1 MNAFFENIPLFS
13 ELNTSEINA
22 VAALATTHH
31 FNKNNMIVQEGERGD
46 ALYIILKGS
55 VKISSYSS
63 DGREVILSL
72 LEPGSFFGEMS
83 LLDQQPRSATVTT
96 LGDTTVLQ
104 IRRNNF
110 EHLLLKNPSLTMKLL
125 TEVVHRLRRT
135 SQVLERIS
143 TMDVPHRLYNY
154 LQDYCNRFA
163 KQKNGQ
169 IIVRLPTHQLIADQL
184 STSRETISRA
194 ISALKKE
201 GIISPISNSREVI
214 IDTEAI
220 DTLLFS
226 MQ

>member
-1 MNAFFENIPLFS
+1 MNAFFEKIPLFS
-13 ELNTSEINA
+13 ELNASEINA

-83 LLDQQPRSATVTT
+83 LLDKQPRSATVTT
-96 LGDTTVLQ
+96 LGATTVLQ

-110 EHLLLKNPSLTMKLL
+110 EHLLLKSPGLTMKLL
-125 TEVVHRLRRT
+125 TEVVYRLRRT
-135 SQVLERIS
+135 SQILERIS

-154 LQDYCNRFA
+154 LQEYCNRFA
-163 KQKNGQ
+163 KQKNDQ
-169 IIVRLPTHQLIADQL
+169 IVVRLPTHQLIADQL

-201 GIISPISNSREVI
+201 GIISPIRNSREVI